1 MGCTRTDDYSTSI
14 TACNIYNLHGFRDGC
29 YLQRRR
35 AKRDMLRTQPSRLAA
50 CFLHSRCRPFTG
62 VVKKAQRAI
71 QWPASLAA
79 NVPQGSG
86 DGKQPSVSQ
95 ACRNTGG
102 EVCPLILDF
111 CSLPPTLLLP
121 DTQCWG
127 LRWFCYPVL
136 ARTYRFRSLT

>member
-1 MGCTRTDDYSTSI
+1 MTTVLVSLPAISIICMVSVTGAIFSAGVPSGHAAYAAEPLNCLLPTFEMSTSHR
-14 TACNIYNLHGFRDGC
+14 CSEEG
-29 YLQRRR
+29 
-35 AKRDMLRTQPSRLAA
+35 LAGYTMA
-50 CFLHSRCRPFTG
+50 
-62 VVKKAQRAI
+62 
-71 QWPASLAA
+71 ASLAA

-102 EVCPLILDF
+102 EACPLILDF